1 MLGGDAS
8 RVALAGE
15 SAGGNRALATAI
27 VARDK
32 GVQAPSAVPAVY
44 PIAGTDTNTDS
55 YRVYADAKPLSRPL
69 IQWFFGHY
77 MRTPADAQDA
87 RLNLV
92 AANLKGLP
100 PTTIISAQIDPLRF
114 EGELIAARLSAAGA
128 TVRSR
133 TLDGAAHEFFGQGA
147 AVPLAR
153 EAVRFGADGLTSAF
167 SRNH

>member
-100 PTTIISAQIDPLRF
+100 PTTIISLKFLRPKSEFPL
-114 EGELIAARLSAAGA
+114 
-128 TVRSR
+128 
-133 TLDGAAHEFFGQGA
+133 
-147 AVPLAR
+147 
-153 EAVRFGADGLTSAF
+153 
-167 SRNH
+167 